1 MQMKDANRLL
11 RLLVENEMFRLTVWN
26 NPLNDVKRLVEPY
39 GSMER
44 LMVEV
49 SPLDQRKDAANSWKR
64 MRG

>member
-1 MQMKDANRLL
+1 MKDANRLL

-49 SPLDQRKDAANSWKR
+49 GPLDQRKDAANSWKR